1 MLSYLKKILSYD
13 PPEPF
18 VLGESPDEQH
28 EAPQESHIRAKE
40 QKAQYPAFT
49 LSKKL
54 EDMYTQLRRIF
65 GNGENDDLI
74 LRIFKAGEKRVFLA
88 LLDGLTNK
96 DMTGEIIMK
105 PLMTNGCTSL
115 TQALEAVSYTHL
127 EVYKRQ
133 VFFSTHVL
141 EVAEKLCDRI
151 AIINHGRILSLI
163 HIWPYRHWHGAAD
176 G

>member
-115 TQALEAVSYTHL
+115 TQALE
-127 EVYKRQ
+127 EVVPLNGVKEETDPSVVVDGIVNGL
-133 VFFSTHVL
+133 VFFSVLRPSKAAHVL
-141 EVAEKLCDRI
+141 
-151 AIINHGRILSLI
+151 SP
-163 HIWPYRHWHGAAD
+163 HIPSMVSPLAF
-176 G
+176 